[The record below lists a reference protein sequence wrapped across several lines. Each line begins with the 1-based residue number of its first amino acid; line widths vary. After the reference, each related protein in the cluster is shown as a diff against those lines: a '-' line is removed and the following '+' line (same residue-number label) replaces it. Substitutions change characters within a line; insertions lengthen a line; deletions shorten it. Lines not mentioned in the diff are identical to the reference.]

1 MKRKPVRETEEQ
13 LREGWGQDI
22 PVSNELDP
30 KYIPVSDDWLPIPMI
45 IEEKTYKKNLKR
57 MELGLTTPAGVR
69 SVKVKVTSH
78 KKPTKTVL
86 KPRRKKVVQY

>member
-1 MKRKPVRETEEQ
+1 MKKKLFRETEEQ
-13 LREGWGQDI
+13 LKEGWGIDI
-22 PVSNELDP
+22 PVYDELDP

-69 SVKVKVTSH
+69 SVKIKVSSH
-78 KKPTKTVL
+78 KKPKTVI